1 MVTEDW
7 GASYRFDRED
17 TCIYQRI
24 NAIGPVLAEPSRCIQ
39 VTEGADGQG
48 LRLWVATDTDI
59 EGYGLGRMEPA
70 APLL

>member
-1 MVTEDW
+1 MRLTDSTEKTPVSTKGSTLSDL
-7 GASYRFDRED
+7 
-17 TCIYQRI
+17 
-24 NAIGPVLAEPSRCIQ
+24 VLAEPSRYIQ